1 MNYAPIIIFAF
12 NRLEPLKA
20 TVASVL
26 RNTEAAESDL
36 YVFVDGARPNKE
48 GEAEKVKAV
57 QDYVRTISGFKSVT
71 FSFSDANKGL
81 GPSIIAGV
89 TEVINQYGRAIVLED
104 DLVIARGFLSYM
116 NTMLDLFEK
125 DKRVMQISGYSSEL
139 HLPKSYP
146 WDIYMSGRAHSW
158 SWATW
163 MERWVTVDWEVKDFD
178 QLANDAKAI
187 KAFNT
192 FGSDLFGMLKGWKER
207 RNNSWYIRFNYAM
220 HKQGQFCICPTKS
233 LVRNDG
239 FSAEATN
246 CSTYNRYKI
255 EFDAEHKGVFKTPA
269 IPEALEPNVKLMKH
283 AVRYWS
289 IPYRIYGKIMTILTK

>member
-1 MNYAPIIIFAF
+1 MLAPLVICAF
-12 NRLEPLKA
+12 NRVDVLKN
-20 TVASVL
+20 TVASLVANEL
-26 RNTEAAESDL
+26 ALETEL
-36 YVFVDGARPNKE
+36 YIFVDGPRDNKE
-48 GEAEKVKAV
+48 GEADKVRNVVDFAKTV
-57 QDYVRTISGFKSVT
+57 TGFKSVMVNASPT
-71 FSFSDANKGL
+71 NKGL
-81 GPSIIAGV
+81 AKSIIGAA
-89 TEVINQYGRAIVLED
+89 TELLSKYGRVIVVED
-104 DLVIARGFLSYM
+104 DLYCSESFLRYM

-125 DKRVMQISGYSSEL
+125 DKRVMQISGYSSKL

-163 MERWVTVDWEVKDFD
+163 MDRWETVDWEVKDFD

-187 KAFNT
+187 KSFNT
-192 FGSDLFGMLKGWKER
+192 FGSDLFGMLKGWKEK

-220 HKQGQFCICPTKS
+220 HKKGQFCICPTKS

-239 FSAEATN
+239 FGAESTH

-255 EFDAEHKGVFKTPA
+255 EFDAEHKGMFKTPA

>member
-1 MNYAPIIIFAF
+1 MLAPLVICAF
-12 NRLEPLKA
+12 NRVDVLKN
-20 TVASVL
+20 TVASLVANEL
-26 RNTEAAESDL
+26 ALETEL
-36 YVFVDGARPNKE
+36 YIFVDGPRDNKE
-48 GEAEKVKAV
+48 GEADKVRNVVDFAKTV
-57 QDYVRTISGFKSVT
+57 TGFKSVMVNASPT
-71 FSFSDANKGL
+71 NKGL
-81 GPSIIAGV
+81 AKSIIGAA
-89 TEVINQYGRAIVLED
+89 TELLSKYGRVIVVED
-104 DLVIARGFLSYM
+104 DLYCSESFLRYM

-125 DKRVMQISGYSSEL
+125 DKRVMQISGYSSKL

-163 MERWVTVDWEVKDFD
+163 MDRWETVDWEVKDFD

-187 KAFNT
+187 KSFNT
-192 FGSDLFGMLKGWKER
+192 FGSDLFGMLKGWKEK

-220 HKQGQFCICPTKS
+220 HKKGQFCICPTKS

-239 FSAEATN
+239 FGAEATH

-255 EFDAEHKGVFKTPA
+255 EFDAEHKGMFKTPA